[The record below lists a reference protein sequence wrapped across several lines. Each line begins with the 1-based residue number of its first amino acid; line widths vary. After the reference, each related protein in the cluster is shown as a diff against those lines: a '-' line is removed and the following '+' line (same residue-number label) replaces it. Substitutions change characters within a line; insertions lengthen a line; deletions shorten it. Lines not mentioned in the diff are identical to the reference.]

1 MKLAAVREMTKED
14 DSNSTRLFQRIAWP
28 RLLLEYSTAFEPGD
42 NKNLLSQ
49 NSERCAFGISSVV
62 LQALADGVREGF

>member
-1 MKLAAVREMTKED
+1 MKLAAAREMTKED
-14 DSNSTRLFQRIAWP
+14 DSNSTRLFPRITLP
-28 RLLLEYSTAFEPGD
+28 RLLLQYSTAFAPGV

-49 NSERCAFGISSVV
+49 NFERCAFEISSVV